1 MMSEEYRQKL
11 PRYVFGISALGL
23 AGYFLVAHGHE
34 PIIFFA
40 SLFFLVICA
49 TDTLQSR
56 IPNLATFTLL
66 LIGLAYHLQTGGIE
80 GGALAVAG
88 MLVGLVLLLAPY
100 LMGGM
105 GAGDVKALAALGALL
120 GPGDIFQVFLFS
132 ALIGGAMALVHL
144 LLSKNLN
151 SRLRSWIAAAW
162 LAITRQGLPGTA
174 TEVVDT
180 RIKYPYGAAIVFGFF
195 AFISW
200 GGLLS

>member
-1 MMSEEYRQKL
+1 MMKEEYRRKL
-11 PRYVFGISALGL
+11 PSYVFGISALGL

-40 SLFFLVICA
+40 SLFFLVICT

-66 LIGLAYHLQTGGIE
+66 LVGLAYHLQTGGLE
-80 GGALAVAG
+80 GGTLALTG
-88 MLVGLVLLLAPY
+88 MLVGLALLLPPY
-100 LMGGM
+100 LMGGV
-105 GAGDVKALAALGALL
+105 GGGDVKALAALGALL
-120 GPGDIFQVFLFS
+120 GPGDIFQVFLLGG
-132 ALIGGAMALVHL
+132 LIGGVMALIHL
-144 LLSKNLN
+144 LISKNLRG
-151 SRLRSWIAAAW
+151 RLRSWTAAAW
-162 LAITRQGLPGTA
+162 LVITRQGGLEAA

-180 RIKYPYGAAIVFGFF
+180 RIKYPYGAAIAFGFF